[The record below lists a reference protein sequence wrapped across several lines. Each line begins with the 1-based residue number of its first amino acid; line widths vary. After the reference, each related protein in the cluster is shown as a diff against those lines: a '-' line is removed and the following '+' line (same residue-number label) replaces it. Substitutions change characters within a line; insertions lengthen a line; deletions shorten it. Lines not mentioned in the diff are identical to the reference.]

1 VRETAA
7 RALVAALAWLQASEH
22 LAARPPS
29 EDPSMREAI
38 DPSRGRSWGFVFRV
52 HLCTWHR
59 AAGHRV
65 ICTHV
70 GSRVSLSCWGGAR
83 CMLQVFRL
91 LNSFRV
97 RRPLSFNSPDTSTG
111 PNSASVGW
119 EGVGCGPRPRSCAR
133 LRRRWTGHI
142 TRPLAHE
149 PHRPCAS
156 LSACGVTTV

>member
-65 ICTHV
+65 IFTHV
-70 GSRVSLSCWGGAR
+70 GSRVSLSCWCGAR

-91 LNSFRV
+91 QRLLNFFRV
-97 RRPLSFNSPDTSTG
+97 RRPLSLNSPDTSTG

-119 EGVGCGPRPRSCAR
+119 EGSG

-149 PHRPCAS
+149 PRRPCAS